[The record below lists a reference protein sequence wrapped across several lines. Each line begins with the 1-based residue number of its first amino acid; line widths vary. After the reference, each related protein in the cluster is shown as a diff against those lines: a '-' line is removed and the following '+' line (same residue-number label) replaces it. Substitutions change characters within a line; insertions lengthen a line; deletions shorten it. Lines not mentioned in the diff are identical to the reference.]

1 LTFLKGCKIMLAMYD
16 VIIVGGGASGLAC
29 ALTLA
34 SSRSRG
40 WSWAEGRTYLVF
52 DTGESDLHKAYLK
65 NVPGVQPM
73 TGTQLLEVIK
83 EQIKDWGGV
92 EFSNE
97 KVVEIKKDGE
107 VYKVYTETGKEY
119 SAKYVVLA
127 GGFKEFSIKGLELE
141 VVENPKSPKPGR
153 VMIKH
158 KDFEAMPNLFVVGT
172 LAGLSSHFTSCAGSG
187 VEVAIEILSRMAGK
201 RIVIHDVPQD

>member
-1 LTFLKGCKIMLAMYD
+1 MLVMYD

-34 SSRSRG
+34 SSRGRN
-40 WSWAEGRTYLVF
+40 WDWAEGRTYLVF
-52 DTGESDLHKAYLK
+52 DRGKSDLQKAYLK
-65 NVPGVQPM
+65 NAPGIQPI
-73 TGTQLLEVIK
+73 TGTQLLEVIR

-107 VYKVYTETGKEY
+107 IYKVYTEEGKEY

-153 VMIKH
+153 FMIKH
-158 KDFEAMPNLFVVGT
+158 KDFEVMPNLFVVGT

>member
-1 LTFLKGCKIMLAMYD
+1 MLAMYD

-34 SSRSRG
+34 SSRGRN
-40 WSWAEGRTYLVF
+40 WDWAEGRTYLVF
-52 DTGESDLHKAYLK
+52 DRGKSDLNKAYLK
-65 NVPGVQPM
+65 NVPGVQPIP
-73 TGTQLLEVIK
+73 GTQLLEVIK
-83 EQIKDWGGV
+83 GQIKDWGGV
-92 EFSNE
+92 EFSEE
-97 KVVEIKKDGE
+97 KVVEIKKEGE
-107 VYKVYTETGKEY
+107 IYKVYTEEGKES

-141 VVENPKSPKPGR
+141 VAENPKSPKPGR

>member
-1 LTFLKGCKIMLAMYD
+1 MYD

-34 SSRSRG
+34 SSRGRG
-40 WSWAEGRTYLVF
+40 WSWAEGKTYLVF

-73 TGTQLLEVIK
+73 TGTQLLEVIR

>member
-1 LTFLKGCKIMLAMYD
+1 MYD

-34 SSRSRG
+34 SSRGRG
-40 WSWAEGRTYLVF
+40 WSWAEGRTYLVL

-73 TGTQLLEVIK
+73 TGTQLLEVIR
-83 EQIKDWGGV
+83 EQIRDWGGV

-201 RIVIHDVPQD
+201 RIVIHDAPQD

>member
-1 LTFLKGCKIMLAMYD
+1 MHD

-34 SSRSRG
+34 SARGRG
-40 WSWAEGRTYLVF
+40 WNWAENRQYLVF
-52 DTGESDLHKAYLK
+52 DKDDSDLKKAYLK
-65 NVPGVQPM
+65 NVPGVEPIL
-73 TGTQLLEVIK
+73 GSELLEVIRK
-83 EQIKDWGGV
+83 QIKDWGGV
-92 EFSNE
+92 EFSQE
-97 KVVEIKKDGE
+97 KVVQITGE
-107 VYKVYTETGKEY
+107 GQIYKVFTEEGKEY

-127 GGFKEFSIKGLELE
+127 TGFKEFTIKGLDLE

-158 KDFEAMPNLFVVGT
+158 KDYEVMPNLFVVGT

-187 VEVAIEILSRMAGK
+187 VEVAVEILSRMAGK
-201 RIVIHDVPQD
+201 RIVIHDVPED